1 MPRRP
6 RDEVEGGIYHV
17 FARGNGQQEIFV
29 DDDDRRLY
37 LRLLGKVVV
46 KQRWLCLAYCLMDN
60 HVHLLIETPEANL
73 AAGMQRLHGFYAQT
87 FNERHGWSG
96 HVFQGRYGSVLMK
109 TDAQLWTVARYIARN
124 PVEAG
129 LCAEPEDWAW
139 SSHAATVRGSSPPWL
154 DGTRLLGYFGA
165 TGGKPREQY
174 AAFVRAS

>member
-37 LRLLGKVVV
+37 LRLLGKVVL
-46 KQRWLCLAYCLMDN
+46 KQRWLCLAYCLMDK

-73 AAGMQRLHGFYAQT
+73 AAGMQRLHGLYAQT

-96 HVFQGRYGSVLMK
+96 HVFQGRYGSVPMK
-109 TDAQLWTVARYIARN
+109 TDAQLWTVVRYIARN

-129 LCAEPEDWAW
+129 LCADPGGWAW
-139 SSHAATVRGSSPPWL
+139 SSHAATVGTRPPRWL
-154 DGTRLLGYFGA
+154 DVARLLDFFGA
-165 TGGKPREQY
+165 AGGDPRERY
-174 AAFVRAS
+174 AAFVR

>member
-60 HVHLLIETPEANL
+60 HVHLLATPLSTSKIAL
-73 AAGMQRLHGFYAQT
+73 AVTGGTGAYAG
-87 FNERHGWSG
+87 
-96 HVFQGRYGSVLMK
+96 
-109 TDAQLWTVARYIARN
+109 ARGEVIAR
-124 PVEAG
+124 EGAG
-129 LCAEPEDWAW
+129 T
-139 SSHAATVRGSSPPWL
+139 ATDVF
-154 DGTRLLGYFGA
+154 RLM
-165 TGGKPREQY
+165 R
-174 AAFVRAS
+174 